1 MSTQKSPAPTSTKAS
16 TKAASS
22 AAPKTAKTAAPTQA
36 APAPAAPA
44 PAPATP
50 AKVEPVKA
58 PAKAA
63 PAVTAEDTRGNR
75 RHLVGVVTSDKM
87 NKTVVVQVTR
97 RVREAKF
104 GKYTVH
110 QAKYKAHS
118 EDNSVHVGDKVE
130 LVESRPLSKDKRWRV
145 VKLIERARRSV

>member
-44 PAPATP
+44 PAKP

-145 VKLIERARRSV
+145 VRLVERARRTP

>member
-22 AAPKTAKTAAPTQA
+22 AAPKAAKTAAPTQSA
-36 APAPAAPA
+36 SAPAAPT
-44 PAPATP
+44 PAKP

>member
-1 MSTQKSPAPTSTKAS
+1 MSTQKSPAQAATGTSTKAS
-16 TKAASS
+16 SKAAT
-22 AAPKTAKTAAPTQA
+22 PKAAKTAAPAAPAQA
-36 APAPAAPA
+36 APAAAPA
-44 PAPATP
+44 
-50 AKVEPVKA
+50 AKAA

-63 PAVTAEDTRGNR
+63 TPAATAGDERGSR
-75 RHLVGVVTSDKM
+75 RHMIGVVTSDKM

-118 EDNSVHVGDKVE
+118 EDNGAHVGDKVE
-130 LVESRPLSKDKRWRV
+130 IVESRPLSKDKRWRV
-145 VKLIERARRSV
+145 VKLIERARRSQ

>member
-1 MSTQKSPAPTSTKAS
+1 MSTQKSPAQAATGTSTKAS
-16 TKAASS
+16 SKAAT
-22 AAPKTAKTAAPTQA
+22 PKAAKTAAPAAPAQA
-36 APAPAAPA
+36 APAAAPA
-44 PAPATP
+44 
-50 AKVEPVKA
+50 AKAA

-63 PAVTAEDTRGNR
+63 TPAATAGDERGSR
-75 RHLVGVVTSDKM
+75 RHMIGVVTSDKM

>member
-1 MSTQKSPAPTSTKAS
+1 MSTQKSPAQAATGTPTKAS
-16 TKAASS
+16 SKTASPAKAAK
-22 AAPKTAKTAAPTQA
+22 AA
-36 APAPAAPA
+36 APAQA
-44 PAPATP
+44 APATP
-50 AKVEPVKA
+50 APAAKKP

-63 PAVTAEDTRGNR
+63 TPAPAVDERGSR
-75 RHLVGVVTSDKM
+75 RHMVGTVTSDKM

-118 EDNSVHVGDKVE
+118 EDNGVHVGDKVE
-130 LVESRPLSKDKRWRV
+130 IVESRPLSKDKRWRV
-145 VKLIERARRSV
+145 VKLIERARRTV

>member
-16 TKAASS
+16 TARPHLLLRRRLQS
-22 AAPKTAKTAAPTQA
+22 PQRQRRP
-36 APAPAAPA
+36 APAPPL
-44 PAPATP
+44 PLLPATP
-50 AKVEPVKA
+50 AKRWSQQGS
-58 PAKAA
+58 AKAA
-63 PAVTAEDTRGNR
+63 PATAEDTRGNR
-75 RHLVGVVTSDKM
+75 RRLVGVVTSDKM

-118 EDNSVHVGDKVE
+118 EDNSV
-130 LVESRPLSKDKRWRV
+130 RM
-145 VKLIERARRSV
+145 

>member
-1 MSTQKSPAPTSTKAS
+1 MSTQKSPAPTPTKAS

-22 AAPKTAKTAAPTQA
+22 AAPKTAKTAAPTQS
-36 APAPAAPA
+36 
-44 PAPATP
+44 APATAALAPVKP

-58 PAKAA
+58 PAKNA
-63 PAVTAEDTRGNR
+63 PAATAEDTRGNR

>member
-44 PAPATP
+44 PAKP

>member
-44 PAPATP
+44 PAKP

-118 EDNSVHVGDKVE
+118 EDNSVHTGDRV
-130 LVESRPLSKDKRWRV
+130 VIIESRPLSRDKRWRV
-145 VKLIERARRSV
+145 LKLLERARQA

>member
-1 MSTQKSPAPTSTKAS
+1 MSTQKSPAQAANTKAS
-16 TKAASS
+16 TKAA
-22 AAPKTAKTAAPTQA
+22 
-36 APAPAAPA
+36 
-44 PAPATP
+44 
-50 AKVEPVKA
+50 

-63 PAVTAEDTRGNR
+63 APAAAKPAAVAKPAPAKETAVKPVDTRGHR

-87 NKTVVVQVTR
+87 DKTVVVQVTR

-118 EDNSVHVGDKVE
+118 DDNGAHIGDTVE
-130 LVESRPLSKDKRWRV
+130 IVESRPLSKDKRWRV
-145 VKLIERARRSV
+145 VKLVERARRTP

>member
-22 AAPKTAKTAAPTQA
+22 AAPKAAKTAAPTQS

-44 PAPATP
+44 P

-58 PAKAA
+58 PAKAP
-63 PAVTAEDTRGNR
+63 PAATAEDARGNR

>member
-1 MSTQKSPAPTSTKAS
+1 MSTQKSPAPPSTKAS

-22 AAPKTAKTAAPTQA
+22 AAPKAAKTAAPAQS

-44 PAPATP
+44 PAKP
-50 AKVEPVKA
+50 AKEE
-58 PAKAA
+58 PAKAPTKA
-63 PAVTAEDTRGNR
+63 TPVATAEDTRGNR